1 MRRRDVLGLLGSAA
15 AGAAMPL
22 AAGAQQQ
29 GRVYRI
35 AMLIPVDRQSPPM
48 QAFVDEMRL
57 AGFVEG
63 RNLEILPDGF
73 NLPND
78 QVAAVTEQ
86 MVKAAPDVIVSAGAT
101 GTKAAQQATRTIPIV
116 AMSEDML
123 VEGLVRSLS
132 RPGGN
137 TTGLSI
143 LSPSLDGKR
152 QDLLL
157 EIAPRARRIAALFD
171 AGITPAAHTESLQQ
185 AARARG
191 VELLT
196 FGVEAADEIGR
207 TINAAS
213 AAGAEAL
220 NFLATPLYA
229 TNSAT
234 VFERVQALRLPAI
247 YQWPDLAEDGG
258 LAGYGPR
265 FTDMFRQRA
274 RLVIKVLRG
283 AKPADIPVEQPTR
296 FELVIN
302 LKAAKTIGHEVPA
315 GLVLRADKLIE

>member
-15 AGAAMPL
+15 AGTAMPL
-22 AAGAQQQ
+22 IARAQHQN
-29 GRVYRI
+29 RVYRL
-35 AMLIPVDRQSPPM
+35 AMLVPVGRQSPTM

-78 QVAAVTEQ
+78 QVTAITEQ
-86 MVKAAPDVIVSAGAT
+86 MVKAAPDVIVSAGVA
-101 GTKAAQQATRTIPIV
+101 GTKAAQHATRSIPIV

-157 EIAPRARRIAALFD
+157 EIAPQARRIAALFD
-171 AGITPAAHTESLQQ
+171 TEITPAVHTESLQQ

-191 VELLT
+191 VEVMA
-196 FGVEAADEIGR
+196 FGASAADEIGR
-207 TINAAS
+207 IINAAS

-220 NFLATPLYA
+220 NFLATPLYS
-229 TNSAT
+229 TNSAI
-234 VFERVQALRLPAI
+234 VFERVQALRLPAM
-247 YQWPDLAEDGG
+247 YQWPDMAEDGG

-302 LKAAKTIGHEVPA
+302 LKTAKSIGHEVPA